1 MCRTARLWIRVPDG
15 SAAGGIPA
23 WTKEELFCIIT
34 GNLPILKI
42 LPQPVQ
48 KPGTGKGGST
58 SGPGRARGR
67 KERRS
72 MKHYGVFDIIGPIM
86 VGPSSSHTAGAA
98 RLGLFARHLCGEDV
112 KKAVFYMHGSFAET
126 YAGHGTDKAL
136 LAGIQGVRY
145 DDERLKQA
153 YALADKNGIEV
164 SFIPADLGEVH
175 PNTVR
180 MELETKS
187 GRSFTMT
194 GSSIGGG
201 SVCITQI
208 DGVAVQFSGERP
220 ILATRHMD
228 EPGVIAGITAILY
241 AYRINIGNMQVNRS
255 ADSHTACM
263 YMELDGELPGEL
275 KGALERVYGVQRALL
290 LDPADMN

>member
-1 MCRTARLWIRVPDG
+1 MPC
-15 SAAGGIPA
+15 
-23 WTKEELFCIIT
+23 
-34 GNLPILKI
+34 
-42 LPQPVQ
+42 
-48 KPGTGKGGST
+48 
-58 SGPGRARGR
+58 
-67 KERRS
+67 
-72 MKHYGVFDIIGPIM
+72 
-86 VGPSSSHTAGAA
+86 
-98 RLGLFARHLCGEDV
+98 
-112 KKAVFYMHGSFAET
+112 
-126 YAGHGTDKAL
+126 
-136 LAGIQGVRY
+136 

-153 YALADKNGIEV
+153 YELAEKNGIEA
-164 SFIPADLGEVH
+164 SFVPADLGDVH

-201 SVCITQI
+201 SVCITEI
-208 DGVAVQFSGERP
+208 DGVTVQFSGERP
-220 ILATRHMD
+220 ILATRHTD

-263 YMELDGELPGEL
+263 YMELDGALPGEL

>member
-1 MCRTARLWIRVPDG
+1 MLQRLLLRQDCNFPEKRTAVFLQDG
-15 SAAGGIPA
+15 SHWIKASGNHIGVSGGFS
-23 WTKEELFCIIT
+23 KREFRQRR
-34 GNLPILKI
+34 K
-42 LPQPVQ
+42 
-48 KPGTGKGGST
+48 
-58 SGPGRARGR
+58 RGDAV
-67 KERRS
+67 
-72 MKHYGVFDIIGPIM
+72 KHYGVFDIIGPIM

-98 RLGLFARHLCGEDV
+98 RLGLFARHLCGESV

-136 LAGIQGVRY
+136 LAGIQGIRY

-153 YALADKNGIEV
+153 YELAAESGMEV
-164 SFIPADLGEVH
+164 SFQPADLGEVH

-180 MELETKS
+180 MELTTES
-187 GRSFTMT
+187 GRQFTMT
-194 GSSIGGG
+194 GSSVGGG
-201 SVCITQI
+201 SVCITEI

-255 ADSHTACM
+255 ADNHTACM
-263 YMELDGELPGEL
+263 YMELDGELPEAL
-275 KGALERVYGVQRALL
+275 KGALEQVYGVQRALL
-290 LDPADMN
+290 LNPADMN

>member
-1 MCRTARLWIRVPDG
+1 
-15 SAAGGIPA
+15 
-23 WTKEELFCIIT
+23 
-34 GNLPILKI
+34 
-42 LPQPVQ
+42 
-48 KPGTGKGGST
+48 
-58 SGPGRARGR
+58 
-67 KERRS
+67 

-126 YAGHGTDKAL
+126 YVGHGTDKAL
-136 LAGIQGVRY
+136 LAGIQGVRC

-153 YALADKNGIEV
+153 YELAEKNGIEA
-164 SFIPADLGEVH
+164 SFVPADLGDVH

-201 SVCITQI
+201 SVCITEI

-220 ILATRHMD
+220 ILATRHTD

-263 YMELDGELPGEL
+263 YMELDGALPGEL